1 MNLKEKYSH
10 IVKVNKAIIAANFY
24 NLETLKGLLLAAN
37 EINSPIILQLSESSI
52 NYMGLK
58 TAANMAKTALKEYDV
73 EGWLHLDHGSS
84 FELVQR
90 CLDFGFDSVM
100 IDGSEL
106 SFNENIELTNRVVK
120 LAESY
125 GIPIEAELGYI
136 AKLGQV
142 HDIKDKY
149 TKVEEAES
157 FVKNTNVDAL
167 AIAIG
172 TAHGFYKETPK
183 LDFDRIA
190 EIRKSILNTVL
201 VLHGSSGIHHSE
213 LKKAISLGIN
223 KINVA
228 TEFKDLFMKSL
239 KEILNSSN
247 NIDLRQTFPKAIND
261 VKELAIRKLLIT
273 KV

>member
-1 MNLKEKYSH
+1 MNLKEKYSQ
-10 IVKVNKAIIAANFY
+10 IVKANEAIIATNFY
-24 NLETLKGLLLAAN
+24 NLETLKGLLLAAG

-58 TAANMAKTALKEYDV
+58 TAADMAKAALKEYGV
-73 EGWLHLDHGSS
+73 EGWLHLDHGNS
-84 FELVQR
+84 FDLIQK
-90 CLDFGFDSVM
+90 CLDAGFDSVM

-106 SFNENIELTNRVVK
+106 SINENIELTNRVVK
-120 LAESY
+120 MAESY
-125 GIPIEAELGYI
+125 DVPVEAELGYI
-136 AKLGQV
+136 AKLGQEHNV
-142 HDIKDKY
+142 KDKY
-149 TKVEEAES
+149 TKAEEAEL

-190 EIRKSILNTVL
+190 EIRKRIPNTVL

-228 TEFKDLFMKSL
+228 TELKDLFMKSL
-239 KEILNSSN
+239 KEILNSTN

-261 VKELAIRKLLIT
+261 VKELAIRKLELT
-273 KV
+273 KR